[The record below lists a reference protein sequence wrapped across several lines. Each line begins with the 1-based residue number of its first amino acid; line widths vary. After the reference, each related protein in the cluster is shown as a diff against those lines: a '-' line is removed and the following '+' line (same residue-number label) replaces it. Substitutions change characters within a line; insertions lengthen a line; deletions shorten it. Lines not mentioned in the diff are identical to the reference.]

1 MLAFRADF
9 KIESIPSSGL
19 CLFTCLYRT
28 DSGLLAYAC
37 ETGLEPLVNAIEVLK
52 IRFLGSLFL

>member
-9 KIESIPSSGL
+9 ETESMPSSGL
-19 CLFTCLYRT
+19 CLLACLYRT
-28 DSGLLAYAC
+28 DSGCLTYVC
-37 ETGLEPLVNAIEVLK
+37 ETGLELLVNAIEVLT